1 MVQRRD
7 RRTKVD
13 RREQED
19 NYRPGET
26 DPLLRLDKQKGENLR
41 WSQHLKRE
49 KKEMM
54 RKKNKRKGEGWRTRK
69 RDGFSVKLA
78 GKRADEGG
86 QGTEERLLLKNTPPL
101 PLL

>member
-19 NYRPGET
+19 NYRPEET

-41 WSQHLKRE
+41 SGLNIQ
-49 KKEMM
+49 KE
-54 RKKNKRKGEGWRTRK
+54 RKGR
-69 RDGFSVKLA
+69 
-78 GKRADEGG
+78 
-86 QGTEERLLLKNTPPL
+86 
-101 PLL
+101 